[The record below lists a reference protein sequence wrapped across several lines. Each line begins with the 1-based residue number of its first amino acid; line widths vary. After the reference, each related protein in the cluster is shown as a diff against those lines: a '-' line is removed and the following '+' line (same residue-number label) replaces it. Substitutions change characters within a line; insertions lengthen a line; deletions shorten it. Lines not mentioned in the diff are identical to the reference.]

1 MGVKRQ
7 VSQDGLGCRSNGPGP
22 RGSQGEVRQG
32 SLCWALHSLTF
43 APGFR
48 PLGQPLG
55 NTESLGWGSGG
66 RGCTPTRRG
75 PQRWLSQHYATKS
88 SSLSYPRGTDS
99 YPGVFFRV
107 DTDGRG
113 VRW

>member
-7 VSQDGLGCRSNGPGP
+7 FGQDGLGCCSDGPGP
-22 RGSQGEVRQG
+22 RGSQGEVQQG

-55 NTESLGWGSGG
+55 NREPGLGVGG
-66 RGCTPTRRG
+66 QGLHPHKEG
-75 PQRWLSQHYATKS
+75 PPEMAEPAPCHQEQ
-88 SSLSYPRGTDS
+88 
-99 YPGVFFRV
+99 
-107 DTDGRG
+107 
-113 VRW
+113 

>member
-7 VSQDGLGCRSNGPGP
+7 VGQDGLGCRSDGPGP

-48 PLGQPLG
+48 PLGQPL
-55 NTESLGWGSGG
+55 WGTQRAWAGG
-66 RGCTPTRRG
+66 RGTEAAP
-75 PQRWLSQHYATKS
+75 PQGGA
-88 SSLSYPRGTDS
+88 PR
-99 YPGVFFRV
+99 
-107 DTDGRG
+107 DG
-113 VRW
+113 